1 MWRATSSQSAVDQRL
16 GLGWLMAFVARGAK
30 ILEEREP
37 ADGGIYQLVEVI
49 ICASLPHPNSATAFW
64 FRGRDQAR

>member
-1 MWRATSSQSAVDQRL
+1 
-16 GLGWLMAFVARGAK
+16 MAFVARGAK